1 MHIVADQIIDAISVP
16 FVHIAD
22 PTSDALLGDKF
33 ETVGL
38 LGTRFTMEMS
48 FYRDRLAQR
57 GLASLIPEV
66 DRTNLNGI
74 IYEELCRGIIRE
86 ESRRIYVSAI
96 EKLAARGA
104 EAVILGCT
112 EITMLIDDSVS
123 PLPVYDTTDLHARA
137 LVIAALA

>member
-1 MHIVADQIIDAISVP
+1 
-16 FVHIAD
+16 
-22 PTSDALLGDKF
+22 
-33 ETVGL
+33 
-38 LGTRFTMEMS
+38 MEMS
-48 FYRDRLAQR
+48 FYRDGLAER
-57 GLASLIPEV
+57 GLKSLIPEV

-74 IYEELCRGIIRE
+74 IYEELCRGIVRE

-123 PLPVYDTTDLHARA
+123 PLPVYDTTDLHAKA
-137 LVIAALA
+137 LVTAALA